1 MQVPGMLYV
10 LSVIGIISLVRK
22 QPSLFVVVL
31 LPFLPVETGK
41 RRVKD
46 DKQSDLTLDLVIIA
60 DMHNNNDFYTV
71 SSN

>member
-1 MQVPGMLYV
+1 MVVTLTLLLYV
-10 LSVIGIISLVRK
+10 LTIIGVTVIW
-22 QPSLFVVVL
+22 SLFVVVL

-41 RRVKD
+41 RWVKE

-60 DMHNNNDFYTV
+60 DMHNNSDFYTV